1 MRLDNKE
8 EWVLKNWCFQVV
20 VLEKIFESPLDTKE
34 NKPINPKENH
44 PWIFTERTE
53 AEPKAPILWPHDAKS
68 WLIGKDPDDG
78 EDWSQ

>member
-1 MRLDNKE
+1 MSVE
-8 EWVLKNWCFQVV
+8 ELMLSSCGAGEDFWEF
-20 VLEKIFESPLDTKE
+20 LDTKE

-44 PWIFTERTE
+44 PWIFTERTG